1 MKPLGVMKNSYLSIV
16 AFLILVFSFT
26 NIYSQQESP
35 CASSS
40 CTAND
45 FNLIN
50 FYLGDENGDPFGD
63 GSCDPGPPPEEVDA
77 HIWVEFS
84 STASASRYSLY
95 LYFDVKL
102 TDANGGVTTSNESEC
117 LYLNQEIPHDGL
129 LDIYTFM
136 WDCGD
141 EVELS
146 NFYMSWQ
153 TSQGKPCGETSSHCY
168 CEPGPIIINAPLIP
182 NFTSQAECVVGESIE
197 QITFSDATTGGLQP
211 YTNYNWNFGSG
222 ATPATA
228 NTAGPHNVTYATT
241 GDKTVILEI
250 TDSNGTT
257 LTEEKIITIGGANCC
272 VLDMSCPSS
281 FTDNMTCAASL
292 PDPAA
297 TTFDLEAL
305 GFVINNTCGTI
316 IISNSDSTI
325 PDCSGDVI
333 RTYTILDDR
342 NGNGIYDVG
351 IDEQIIC
358 EQTITINDNI
368 NPTASNLNPINV
380 ECYADVPNPNINLIT
395 DEADNCTI
403 TPTVSWVSDIS
414 NNNTCPE
421 VITRTYSV
429 TDDCSNQILVTQ
441 TITVDDTIAP
451 VLAAAPADV
460 TVECIGDVPAMVN
473 LGYTDN
479 CDAAGTVTGSDSAI
493 AGGNCGGTITRTW
506 TITDSCGNVDTVT
519 QTITVDD
526 TIAPVLAAAPAD
538 VTVECIGDV
547 PAMVDLGYTD
557 NCDTAGTVTGS
568 DSAIAGGNCGGTITR
583 TWTYTDSCGNTDTVT
598 QTITVDDT
606 IAPVLAAA
614 PADVTVECIGDVPAM
629 VDLGYTDNCDAAGTV
644 TGSDTAIAGGNC
656 GGTITR
662 TWTITDSCG
671 NVDTVTQTITVD
683 DTIAPV
689 MAAAPADVTVECI
702 GDVPAMVDLGY
713 TDNCDAAGT
722 VTGSDTAIAGG
733 NCGGTITRTWTYTDS
748 CGNVDTVTQTITVD
762 DNTAPVVSSCS
773 LDNSV
778 LECLDSTSNET
789 TANNWNANNIAIIEA
804 CATDNCD
811 TDLTII
817 SDYNYDNLNTVCGPC
832 GTLSVN
838 YTITDDCGNESY
850 LNALLSFDDIT
861 IPDLSNC
868 NVDNL
873 ALECDGANNET
884 VANQWN
890 LDNITAL
897 EACAQDLNITVS
909 SNYNWNDFN
918 VLCGLSG
925 NLPVTYTVTD
935 DCDNSAFLNVTI
947 TFTDTT
953 APIFNEQ
960 LPQDTTVECDNVPT
974 AITLTAD
981 DSCDNNINVSFSEVI
996 TNQND
1001 DCANN
1006 YTITRTWTV
1015 TDCAGN
1021 STQHIQIITV
1031 EDNTAP
1037 TFDASSLPQDIT
1049 LECSDN
1055 IPALEDVIL
1064 TATDNCA
1071 NVSDIVITPSEVI
1084 TNQNDDCSNNY
1095 TITRTWIAND
1105 CAGNSIQ
1112 HVQVI
1117 TVEDNTAPAF
1127 DASSL
1132 PQDITFEC
1140 SDNIPALED
1149 VILTATDNCSDVSDI
1164 IITPSEIITNQ
1175 NDDCSN
1181 NYTITR
1187 TWVANDCA
1195 GNSIQHVQVITVE
1208 DNTAPAFDASSL
1220 PQNIT
1225 FECSDNIP
1233 ALEDVILTATDNC
1246 SDVSD
1251 IVITPSEIITNQND
1265 ECSNNYTITRTWI
1278 ANDCAGNTIEHVQVI
1293 TVQDSSAPVLSAL
1306 PADATVECDSIP
1318 DADIVTATDNCDTTL
1333 DVDFN
1338 EQIVADPNGCATNY
1352 TINRTWTVTDC
1363 AGNIT
1368 AHTQVITV
1376 EDNSVPVLSGDIPDD
1391 VTVECDAI
1399 PEAAV
1404 LTVADNCGNNIPI
1417 SFTEVLTGND
1427 DECANNYTITRTWT
1441 VTDCAGNSTQHIQII
1456 TVEDNTAPTF
1466 DDSSLPQDITLECS
1480 DNIPALED
1488 VILTATDNCADVSDI
1503 IITPTEII
1511 TNQDDD
1517 CSNNYIITRTW
1528 TANDCAGNSI
1538 QHIQVITV
1546 EDNTA
1551 PVFDVSSLPQN
1562 VTLECSDNI
1571 PALVDVILTATDNC
1585 SDVSDII
1592 ITPSEIITNQNDECS
1607 NNYTITR
1614 TWIANDCAGNSV
1626 EHVQVIT
1633 VEDNTAPVFDISSL
1647 PQDVALECSDNIPAI
1662 EDVILTATDNCS
1674 DVSDI
1679 IITPS
1684 EIITNQNDDCSNNYT
1699 ITRTWIANDCA
1710 GNSVEHV
1717 QVITVE
1723 DNTAPTF
1730 DASSLPLDVTLECSD
1745 NIPALED
1752 VILTATDNCSD
1763 MSDIIITP
1771 SEEITNQ
1778 DSGCSNNY
1786 TITRTWVA
1794 NDCAGNSIEHVQ
1806 VVTIVDTTQPLLS
1819 EGDDGSAEC
1828 TGTDPSLNEE
1838 YIIWRDDFANITAT
1852 DNCGEATLS
1861 VSEGQWVEDGCSYT
1875 MTINII
1881 ATDECGLVS
1890 EIQERTFVI
1899 SDTTAPEVLTY
1910 LDDIVFYCNEVPPVP
1925 ELDIEEN
1932 CSDEATVVF
1941 TETTIGTEGSEDYQI
1956 IRTWTI
1962 SDDCENKTIKE
1973 QILLVQPDCDCLED
1987 KFISKAITPNGDIY
2001 NDYFKVEGIDDC
2013 GTPSLKIFNRWGAL
2027 VYQSDVYDSKKG
2039 RWRGTAQG
2047 GVTIGGNNNLPTGTY
2062 YYIIEIR
2069 NRDIKPITGHVYLS
2083 TK

>member
-1 MKPLGVMKNSYLSIV
+1 MKNSYLSIV

-526 TIAPVLAAAPAD
+526 TIAPV
-538 VTVECIGDV
+538 
-547 PAMVDLGYTD
+547 
-557 NCDTAGTVTGS
+557 
-568 DSAIAGGNCGGTITR
+568 
-583 TWTYTDSCGNTDTVT
+583 
-598 QTITVDDT
+598 
-606 IAPVLAAA
+606 
-614 PADVTVECIGDVPAM
+614 
-629 VDLGYTDNCDAAGTV
+629 
-644 TGSDTAIAGGNC
+644 
-656 GGTITR
+656 
-662 TWTITDSCG
+662 
-671 NVDTVTQTITVD
+671 
-683 DTIAPV
+683 

-1095 TITRTWIAND
+1095 TITRTWI
-1105 CAGNSIQ
+1105 
-1112 HVQVI
+1112 
-1117 TVEDNTAPAF
+1117 
-1127 DASSL
+1127 
-1132 PQDITFEC
+1132 
-1140 SDNIPALED
+1140 
-1149 VILTATDNCSDVSDI
+1149 
-1164 IITPSEIITNQ
+1164 
-1175 NDDCSN
+1175 
-1181 NYTITR
+1181 
-1187 TWVANDCA
+1187 ANDCA